1 MSESKIH
8 PAHRGVPLPEALRTG
23 SYPWRTATG
32 PIKYYLKARMGR
44 GTYDA
49 GLVEAIQRT
58 AETMRHCYPRRNDVI
73 WATVQRAGHNWVSLV
88 YTLVVEA
95 LYHQRELEI
104 ENIAQYRA
112 GVYRHIPIR
121 YDLGDHQTGFYYHLP
136 IPRLMHTHD
145 PFYPWMATRKVLLQI
160 RKPEDV
166 LISKYAHG
174 GFYPTTSFKAYL
186 SSPTVR
192 SLLNFYNTWGSA
204 LQDGSLNAVYCLRY
218 EHLKS
223 DPLAA
228 MREVLAF
235 FALESVPDAAIQAAL
250 DKTRPEDIAQ
260 LEQQGQSLGDDRLLQ
275 NIKSTS
281 KEAIASLTQ
290 ADYDALEALVRQQL
304 SYSFGYQ

>member
-1 MSESKIH
+1 MNEPTIH

-44 GTYDA
+44 GSYDA
-49 GLVEAIQRT
+49 GLLEAIQRT
-58 AETMRHCYPRRNDVI
+58 VQTMRHCYPRRNDVI
-73 WATVQRAGHNWVSLV
+73 WATVQRAGHNWVSLI

-95 LYHQRELEI
+95 LYHQRELDI
-104 ENIAQYRA
+104 ENIAPYRA

-121 YDLGDHQTGFYYHLP
+121 YDLGDHQTRFYYHLP

-160 RKPEDV
+160 RKPGDV

-174 GFYPTTSFKAYL
+174 GFYPATPFKAYL
-186 SSPTVR
+186 SSLTVR
-192 SLLNFYNTWGSA
+192 NVLDFYNTWGGA
-204 LQDGSLNAVYCLRY
+204 LQGGSLKAVHCLRY

-228 MREVLAF
+228 VREVLAF
-235 FALESVPDAAIQAAL
+235 FGLEAVPDACIQAAL
-250 DKTRPEDIAQ
+250 DKTQPEHIAQ
-260 LEQQGQSLGDDRLLQ
+260 LEQQGRGLGDARLSQ
-275 NIKSTS
+275 NIKSTR

-290 ADYDALEALVRQQL
+290 ADYDALEALVRQRV
-304 SYSFGYQ
+304 SYNFGY